1 VRNVWLALILILIPL
16 ATSGCLPPDGGE
28 FAIFLLAE
36 DLSLDQVAAV
46 DLDKLELEDEPI
58 LSIDDV
64 VAYSQETHE
73 IEVTA
78 AAYERIN
85 RLSVPVTGTPFVV
98 CAGGEPIYAGAF
110 WPLYSSLSFD
120 GVVIQVP
127 LVEEGRIPI
136 TLGYPGES
144 FFQGQD
150 PRGDDRIMRA
160 LERAEKLRSHR
171 GRGQGS
177 RIRS

>member
-1 VRNVWLALILILIPL
+1 MRNVWLALILVLIPL
-16 ATSGCLPPDGGE
+16 ATSGCLSPDGDE

-46 DLDKLELEDEPI
+46 GLDELELQDEPI
-58 LSIDDV
+58 LPVDDV
-64 VAYSQETHE
+64 VAYSKQTHE
-73 IEVTA
+73 IEVTT

-85 RLSVPVTGTPFVV
+85 RLPVPVTGTPFVV

-120 GVVIQVP
+120 GVVIPVP
-127 LVEEGRIPI
+127 LVEEGRVQI

-144 FFQGQD
+144 FVTVQGW
-150 PRGDDRIMRA
+150 
-160 LERAEKLRSHR
+160 
-171 GRGQGS
+171 
-177 RIRS
+177 